1 MRGEKVW
8 ARLLGVEGAVVDRVE
23 FEDDEERLRIV
34 VEVHVRRGHAQRCP
48 HCGRR
53 CAWFDAGDGIR
64 RWRAPDAGLVM
75 AFVEAEARRVRCPEH
90 GVVVAAVPWARH
102 RSSFTRAFEDQAAW
116 LVVRTDKTTLSS
128 LLRIAW
134 RTVGAIIERVSAER
148 AKLLDPLAELHR
160 IGVDEISYRKGHR
173 YLTIVVDHDSGRLVW
188 AMPGRDAQT
197 LEQFFDALG
206 PERGGKIQL
215 VSADAASW
223 IKTVVA
229 ARCPSATLCLD
240 PFHIVQWATDAL
252 DQVRRD
258 AWNELRRSGAEE
270 LAKSLKNS
278 RYALWKNPEDL
289 TDLQSAKLADIQ
301 RTNQPLY
308 RAYLMKEQLR
318 EVFKMKGWLGL
329 VMLDKWISWAQRSRL
344 APFVRLAKSI
354 RKHRYDIQSA
364 LLHGLSNA
372 RLEAANTKLRL
383 LHRLAFGFHS
393 PRPLIA
399 LAMLK
404 LGGLCPPLPWQS

>member
-1 MRGEKVW
+1 
-8 ARLLGVEGAVVDRVE
+8 
-23 FEDDEERLRIV
+23 
-34 VEVHVRRGHAQRCP
+34 
-48 HCGRR
+48 
-53 CAWFDAGDGIR
+53 
-64 RWRAPDAGLVM
+64 M

-206 PERGGKIQL
+206 PERCGKIQL

-258 AWNELRRSGAEE
+258 VWNELRRSGAEE

-344 APFVRLAKSI
+344 APFVKLAKSI

-404 LGGLCPPLPWQS
+404 LGGLCPPLPWLS